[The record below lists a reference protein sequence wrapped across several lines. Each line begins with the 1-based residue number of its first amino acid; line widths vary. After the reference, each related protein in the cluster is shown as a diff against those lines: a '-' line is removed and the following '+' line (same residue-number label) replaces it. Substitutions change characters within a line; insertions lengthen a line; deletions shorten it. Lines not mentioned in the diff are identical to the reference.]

1 MEITKTNQN
10 TETEMA
16 KEDKQRVFDKI
27 VELTEDGTWGSETA
41 IHFLRWMK
49 TVSGECVLAFLGLK

>member
-1 MEITKTNQN
+1 
-10 TETEMA
+10 MA

-27 VELTEDGTWGSETA
+27 VELTKDGTWGSETA